1 MIPIRDENPR
11 VVFPVVTLALI
22 LINTIVFLYQVTLPA
37 PEAQNFVFLY
47 GAVPNSIF
55 HGNGLYTIFTSMF
68 LHGGILHILGNMW
81 FLWLFGDN
89 VEGLTGH
96 FCFLIFYLLC
106 GVAAFLTHFLLQPT
120 STLPMI
126 GASGA
131 ISGVLGAYALRYPK
145 ARIHLLVPLFPFIWL
160 WRVFR
165 VPAVFVL
172 GGWFL
177 LQIVSVVMVHNGGV
191 AWFAHIGGFIFGLLM
206 IRFFEKPALS

>member
-11 VVFPVVTLALI
+11 IIFPVVTLALI
-22 LINTIVFLYQVTLPA
+22 LINVIVFLYQVTLPA
-37 PEAQNFVFLY
+37 AEAQNFVFLY

-55 HGNGLYTIFTSMF
+55 HGNGLITIFTSMF
-68 LHGGILHILGNMW
+68 MHGGFLHILGNMW

-96 FCFLIFYLLC
+96 FRFLIFYLLC

-172 GGWFL
+172 GGWFA
-177 LQIVSVVMVHNGGV
+177 LQIVSVVAVHNGGV

-206 IRFFEKPALS
+206 IRFFEKPALY